1 MLTQF
6 KCVTDA
12 LGPFPFGFLSKKLDV
27 TQFSD
32 VAHVRART
40 RAHVNTVAD
49 LDDAEFLHACWK
61 EVHVGPVSWHDGVDF
76 VASHHSVRN
85 L

>member
-6 KCVTDA
+6 KCVADA

-27 TQFSD
+27 AQFSD
-32 VAHVRART
+32 VAHVRARA

-49 LDDAEFLHACWK
+49 LDDAEFLHARRK

-76 VASHHSVRN
+76 VASHHGVHN